1 MSYHAYASTT
11 CWHVTGDW
19 NPMIIASECHR
30 VCPPMT
36 YQLYAHVTHTS
47 CDGAQLCAVRRNRF
61 WPRSRQCC
69 TSETSA
75 SARMMPT
82 KPNWRGAWPT
92 SPWRMSPSCSRCGIL
107 QYAVCM
113 TCFLHACCTRHALQV
128 DEAGWH
134 ARCCIRTRSSRRP
147 RNWHIRRTLTPG
159 HPLLPVSMPGQ
170 WAGFRSIA
178 SELPRTYHAAACN
191 LMRCELCDVQYA
203 THSERHRDALPT
215 GTAVSSSFAPHHL
228 NRGTASTAGCRRNT
242 HM

>member
-128 DEAGWH
+128 GGMLAAASEHDRPAGH
-134 ARCCIRTRSSRRP
+134 AIGTFEGRSLLVILCFLSACLGNGP
-147 RNWHIRRTLTPG
+147 DSGP
-159 HPLLPVSMPGQ
+159 LPVSYPEHTMPQ
-170 WAGFRSIA
+170 PAI
-178 SELPRTYHAAACN
+178 
-191 LMRCELCDVQYA
+191 
-203 THSERHRDALPT
+203 
-215 GTAVSSSFAPHHL
+215 
-228 NRGTASTAGCRRNT
+228 
-242 HM
+242 